1 MGEALNRLKFQ
12 IQTLMANLN
21 TTQKVMLIG
30 AASVALAL
38 IIVVLV
44 WTSKPSYDVLFAD
57 LSKKDAAQIIE
68 KLREKKI
75 DFKLEDGGNTILVP
89 AGKVYELRLEFA
101 SLGLPEDGVIGYE
114 IFDKTNIGMTDFLQK
129 LNYRRALEGE
139 LTRTIEQIDAV
150 EKARV
155 HIVIPETRL
164 FQEDQ
169 KQPSASVILKLNGA
183 RTLNPTQIN
192 GIAHLIASSVE
203 GLEPENVTI
212 VDTRGRIL
220 SNNNNPDDLL
230 TLSATQLDF
239 RKKVEEY
246 LTQKAQSMLD
256 RVFGPG
262 NTIVRVSAELD
273 FTQVHKTIEE
283 YDPDNTV
290 VRSEEINEQVTPTG
304 NQANGQN
311 GAAVAAKSTNT
322 ITNYEIN
329 RTVQQVVE
337 SVGNV
342 QRLTI
347 AVLVNNKQE
356 KVETEDGEE
365 TVQSVPR
372 DPQELTVVEDI
383 VKRAVGFKEE
393 RGDEISVN
401 NVDFRLPTMDEELY
415 NLDQETPWSLPNILE
430 KVFIFVAILAA
441 MFIMQSLFKQVK
453 ERNDA
458 IQTQLRMLKGEPEPL
473 AALATGGEMGGEAAG
488 EVAGA
493 LPSGERSLTPAAE
506 DELISAED
514 FFKDVHKVNEF
525 NEKIRNY
532 IKENP
537 ETATNLLKIW
547 LMEDME

>member
-21 TTQKVMLIG
+21 TTQKVMLI
-30 AASVALAL
+30 AAVSVALAL

-75 DFKLEDGGNTILVP
+75 DFQLEDGGNTILVP

-212 VDTRGRIL
+212 VDTRGRVL

-311 GAAVAAKSTNT
+311 GSAVAAKSTNT

-356 KVETEDGEE
+356 KVEGEDGEE

-441 MFIMQSLFKQVK
+441 MVIMHSLFKQVK

-473 AALATGGEMGGEAAG
+473 AALATGDGELPEGAG

-493 LPSGERSLTPAAE
+493 LPSGERSITPAAE

-547 LMEDME
+547 LMEDIE

>member
-1 MGEALNRLKFQ
+1 MGEAVNRFRYQL
-12 IQTLMANLN
+12 QTFFVNLSPS
-21 TTQKVMLIG
+21 QKLLLIG
-30 AASVALAL
+30 AISVALAL
-38 IIVVLV
+38 IIVMLV
-44 WTSKPSYDVLFAD
+44 WTGRPSYDILFAD
-57 LSKKDAAQIIE
+57 LSKKDAAEIID
-68 KLREKKI
+68 KLKEKKI
-75 DFKLEDGGNTILVP
+75 DFRLEEGGKTILVP
-89 AGKVYELRLEFA
+89 SGKVYELRLEFA
-101 SLGLPEDGVIGYE
+101 SMGLPEEGVIGYE
-114 IFDKTNIGMTDFLQK
+114 IFDKSNIGMTDFLQK

-139 LTRTIEQIDAV
+139 LTRTIEEIDAV

-169 KQPSASVILKLNGA
+169 KQPTASVILKLNRA
-183 RTLNPTQIN
+183 RSLSPAKVN
-192 GIAHLIASSVE
+192 GIAHLVASSVE

-230 TLSATQLDF
+230 TMSATQLDF

-262 NTIVRVSAELD
+262 NAIVRVNADLD
-273 FTQVHKTIEE
+273 FNQVKKTIEQ

-290 VRSEEINEQVTPTG
+290 VRSEEINEQVTPSG
-304 NQANGQN
+304 NQANGN
-311 GAAVAAKSTNT
+311 GGGAVAAKSTNT

-329 RTVQQVVE
+329 RTLQQVVE
-337 SVGNV
+337 SVGNIQHLSV
-342 QRLTI
+342 
-347 AVLVNNKQE
+347 AVLINNKKE
-356 KVETEDGEE
+356 KVENPDGETE
-365 TVQSVPR
+365 IKSVPR

-383 VKRAVGFKEE
+383 VKRAVGFQEE

-401 NVDFRLPTMDEELY
+401 NVDFSLPTADEELY
-415 NLDQETPWSLPNILE
+415 NLDEENPWSIPNIIE
-430 KVFIFVAILAA
+430 KVLIFLAIIGA
-441 MFIMQSLFKQVK
+441 MVIMQSLFKQVK

-458 IQTQLRMLKGEPEPL
+458 LQTQLRVLKGEDELLP
-473 AALATGGEMGGEAAG
+473 ALPAGAAG
-488 EVAGA
+488 AESPQA
-493 LPSGERSLTPAAE
+493 LESGERPLATTSEE
-506 DELISAED
+506 DTMISSED

-525 NEKIRNY
+525 NEKIRSY

-547 LMEDME
+547 LMEDAE

>member
-356 KVETEDGEE
+356 KVENEDGEE

>member
-21 TTQKVMLIG
+21 TTQKLMLIG

-356 KVETEDGEE
+356 KVENEDGEE

>member
-12 IQTLMANLN
+12 IQTFLANLN
-21 TTQKVMLIG
+21 TSQKIMLIG
-30 AASVALAL
+30 AISVALAL

-75 DFKLEDGGNTILVP
+75 EFKLQDGGNTILVP

-169 KQPSASVILKLNGA
+169 QQPSASVILKLNGA

-203 GLEPENVTI
+203 GLQPENVTI

-220 SNNNNPDDLL
+220 SNNNNPNDLL

-239 RKKVEEY
+239 RKKVEDY

-290 VRSEEINEQVTPTG
+290 VRSEEINEQVSPSG

-311 GAAVAAKSTNT
+311 GTAVAAKSTNT

-342 QRLTI
+342 ERLTV

-356 KVETEDGEE
+356 KVESDDGEE

-372 DPQELTVVEDI
+372 DPQELTIVEDI

-393 RGDEISVN
+393 RGDEITVN

-430 KVFIFVAILAA
+430 KVFIFIAILAA
-441 MFIMQSLFKQVK
+441 MVIMHSLFKQVK
-453 ERNDA
+453 ERNEA
-458 IQTQLRMLKGEPEPL
+458 IQTQLRILKGEPEPL
-473 AALATGGEMGGEAAG
+473 AALAAGGTGELTEG
-488 EVAGA
+488 EVSGA
-493 LPSGERSLTPAAE
+493 LPSGERGVVPAEE
-506 DELISAED
+506 DQLISADD

-525 NEKIRNY
+525 NEKIRAY

-547 LMEDME
+547 LMEDLE